1 MKRVGWIAAVMIM
14 SGVAPLV
21 AQNPPAAP
29 PPPSRDTAD
38 GFEPAMRG
46 MMGDPQRMQQM
57 RMQVEER
64 FGRMVQ
70 SELQLN
76 EQQMTQL
83 RTAMRA
89 NQDRRRDLMRREMDL
104 RRAVDTQLTPGV
116 AANNDSL
123 TRMMNQLS
131 QLRVQQAQS
140 DDQFQRDLGFLTPV
154 QKARFLRMSQ
164 RLQERMQEVRRR
176 TMEDRQDRQ
185 DRHEHRDGRPMDGQP
200 PRDRQPGERRPM
212 DDRPRR
218 DLQL

>member
-1 MKRVGWIAAVMIM
+1 MKRVGWIAAVMVL

-21 AQNPPAAP
+21 AQNPPAGP
-29 PPPSRDTAD
+29 PPPARDSAD

-70 SELQLN
+70 TELRLN

-104 RRAVDTQLTPGV
+104 RRAVGNQLQPGV

-123 TRMMNQLS
+123 NRMMSALS
-131 QLRVQQAQS
+131 QVRVQQAQS

-154 QKARFLRMSQ
+154 QKARFLMMSQ

-176 TMEDRQDRQ
+176 TMEERQDR
-185 DRHEHRDGRPMDGQP
+185 RGGRPMDGQA

-218 DLQL
+218 DLQF